1 MKKLLNITVFVIIF
15 ISNVAL
21 AQDKIVV
28 VNINK
33 ILQRLPQIAITEKNL
48 EHEFK
53 SRAQDLQDKERDLQ
67 KKIQIFQHDSLIM
80 KNIEKIRIEKEIT
93 IQKENF
99 TKQLHEFEKDNNRR
113 HVEERNKIL
122 IKIQNEV
129 NKIALQ
135 EGYDLII
142 DASSVIFSIESKDIT
157 EYVLSKVK

>member
-1 MKKLLNITVFVIIF
+1 MKKLLNITVFVIF

-21 AQDKIVV
+21 AQDKIMV

-33 ILQRLPQIAITEKNL
+33 ILQKLPQIAVTEKNL

-53 SRAQDLQDKERDLQ
+53 SRAQDLQDKERALQ

-142 DASSVIFSIESKDIT
+142 DASSVIFSVESKDIT

>member
-33 ILQRLPQIAITEKNL
+33 ILQKLPQIAITEKNL